1 MTKKEIRLQYSGF
14 IVFAAKMLS
23 VASGLIFQLMIARGI
38 RLHSIDWQF
47 EYDLWFNLTDILA
60 YFTLLA
66 AAFPFWT
73 MRFVARGKEGAVKTG
88 IVGNLII
95 SVIATAIYLPLVPLL
110 TSSLGISQEYLLL
123 YFLVS
128 VQIIELYS
136 ISALEACLRG
146 KIPHTIGYGLLI
158 AEACKVGLGYL
169 LIWEF
174 KQPLFGALLSLIIAF
189 TIQIS
194 YYFKL
199 IAGELKTRVKWEY
212 IKEWIK
218 GSTVNIY
225 NVVGNR
231 IATFIFIMLF
241 MYGGDGA
248 LSRYGL
254 ATQISNV
261 VVYSSFLAFALY
273 PKLLAEKNREDIT
286 TSLRM
291 VLMFA
296 IPMTAGAIAL
306 SDSYMIIVQSEYRDA
321 SPVLIILA
329 VDAFVITIST
339 LFASILYGTERI
351 DEHTRISFKELVKS
365 RLFIAFSLP
374 YFHSAI
380 TLPTTFFI
388 LTNYAQDQPL
398 PSAIYVSII
407 NASARLAMFLVLYTI
422 VRKMVKMDIPWKSI
436 AKYVFASAVMV
447 SALFI
452 IPHPTR
458 IYLTLIATAIGGI
471 IYLALL
477 MVIDKEARLLVH
489 SIWQEIKFKV
499 EGIIT

>member
-1 MTKKEIRLQYSGF
+1 LTKKEIRLQYSGF

-23 VASGLIFQLMIARGI
+23 VASGLIFQLMIARGV
-38 RLHSIDWQF
+38 RLYSVDWEF

-73 MRFVARGKEGAVKTG
+73 MRFVARGKEEAVKTG

-95 SVIATAIYLPLVPLL
+95 SAIATAIYLPLVPFI
-110 TSSLGISQEYLLL
+110 TSSLGIPQEYLLL
-123 YFLVS
+123 YFLIS

-136 ISALEACLRG
+136 INALEACLRA
-146 KIPHTIGYGLLI
+146 KIPHTIGYGLLV

-174 KQPLFGALLSLIIAF
+174 KQPLLGALLSLIIAF
-189 TIQIS
+189 TVQIS
-194 YYFKL
+194 YYSKL
-199 IAGELKTRVKWEY
+199 LGGELKTRVKWEY
-212 IKEWIK
+212 MKEWIK
-218 GSTVNIY
+218 GSTANIY

-231 IATFIFIMLF
+231 IATFIFMMLF
-241 MYGGDGA
+241 IYGGHGA

-254 ATQISNV
+254 AAQIANV
-261 VVYSSFLAFALY
+261 VAYSSFLAFALY
-273 PKLLAEKNREDIT
+273 PKLLAEKNRDDIT
-286 TSLRM
+286 TSLKM

-306 SDSYMIIVQSEYRDA
+306 SDSYMIIMQSEYRDA
-321 SPVLIILA
+321 SLVLTVLA
-329 VDAFVITIST
+329 IDAFVMTVST
-339 LFASILYGTERI
+339 LFAAVLYGTESV
-351 DEHTRISFKELVKS
+351 DERTKISFRELIKS

-380 TLPTTFFI
+380 TLPTTFFV

-407 NASARLAMFLVLYTI
+407 NASARLAMFLVLYAI
-422 VRKMVKMDIPWKSI
+422 VRKTVIINIPWKNI
-436 AKYVFASAVMV
+436 AKYVFASAVMATV
-447 SALFI
+447 LFI

-471 IYLALL
+471 TYLALL
-477 MVIDKEARLLVH
+477 MAIDKEARLLVH
-489 SIWQEIKFKV
+489 SIWQEIKFKI